1 MKIKKRKVSDIQSV
15 IMAALSLMT
24 VVISVTIGLLLY
36 NRYEML
42 IRQNDIKDTQNQMER
57 LVNTVEQYL
66 KDMRKISDS
75 TNYNIIQTFDV
86 SSPGSSISS

>member
-42 IRQNDIKDTQNQMER
+42 IRQNDIKDTQEPDGASR
-57 LVNTVEQYL
+57 QYRGTIPEGYEE
-66 KDMRKISDS
+66 D
-75 TNYNIIQTFDV
+75 F
-86 SSPGSSISS
+86 